1 MFKKGDIIKVKRE
14 KSAIYSKQTV
24 GQSYVLSDITDSNVI
39 VGAKTGNLIGMND
52 SNLKF
57 ADMSLMDTIFEL
69 DVPLTRRFKL
79 EKICSKLETK

>member
-39 VGAKTGNLIGMND
+39 VGAKMGNLIGIND
-52 SNLKF
+52 GDFKF
-57 ADMSLMDTIFEL
+57 VDMSLIDTIFEL
-69 DVPLTRRFKL
+69 DVPLTRKFKL
-79 EKICSKLETK
+79 EKICSKKER